1 MSTVYISGRE
11 KKQSTSSLKG
21 ENSHRSGTVFLKF
34 NYSLFFSQNL
44 LHTVQIHP
52 QIPAAKPLF
61 HHLRR

>member
-52 QIPAAKPLF
+52 QIPAAEPLF
-61 HHLRR
+61 HHLR